1 MTEAE
6 RRVRWYRARAIARA
20 EAGGT
25 SVGLY
30 SVGIG
35 DKITGVMQLA
45 GMLRENAT
53 VTVMGLRPA
62 QAARK
67 KLERRRKRE
76 IPRESMGAIIIM
88 HEPFSFHI

>member
-1 MTEAE
+1 MVSSEGD
-6 RRVRWYRARAIARA
+6 R
-20 EAGGT
+20 AGG
-25 SVGLY
+25 GGWDERGP